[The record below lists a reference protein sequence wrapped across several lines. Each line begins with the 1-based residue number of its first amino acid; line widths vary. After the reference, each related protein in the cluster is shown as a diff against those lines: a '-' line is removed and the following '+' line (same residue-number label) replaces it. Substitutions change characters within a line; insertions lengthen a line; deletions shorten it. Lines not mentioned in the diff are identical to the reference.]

1 MTSPRTSLDLNFDF
15 QTTRVPFLWQPC
27 ILLTF
32 YRSVKCFDKLFSTNL
47 AALCQLDL
55 FSVSS
60 GGERILPL
68 PDPDFNP
75 PITTNSGEFLLTLNH
90 GLSGVVIERAFQLIQ
105 AIRIALARQPV
116 ARGRVEKRG
125 VGSQPTADSDRRK
138 ADRETLMP
146 LLKKGSSGHSGNR
159 CPKPRFRFHCGAVR

>member
-1 MTSPRTSLDLNFDF
+1 MHLALLRPESLVIFQVQSLPVPLNGPGSMTSPRTSLDLNFDF

-27 ILLTF
+27 ILPSF

-75 PITTNSGEFLLTLNH
+75 PITTNSREFLRPRINA
-90 GLSGVVIERAFQLIQ
+90 RAQVSRFPGFQWIQ
-105 AIRIALARQPV
+105 AFAPRQLVGLFLA
-116 ARGRVEKRG
+116 GG
-125 VGSQPTADSDRRK
+125 LGS
-138 ADRETLMP
+138 L
-146 LLKKGSSGHSGNR
+146 GSVL
-159 CPKPRFRFHCGAVR
+159 AI